1 MLCYV
6 SIKSSYLG
14 DKRHQK
20 LTVTSYL
27 CGSIL
32 TSFWQIQDS
41 ATFLLILSKYFEI
54 KSKQMKKTIL
64 FLASCMMTIFSFA
77 QITTSTI
84 SGVVVNEK
92 KEVLV
97 GASVIATHVPTGTT
111 YKTVSNK
118 SGAYVFP
125 AVRVGGPFTVTASF
139 VGYKNDQATE
149 VNTNLGV
156 ATNVDFVLTATGS
169 NLQEVVVAS
178 NRNGL
183 FSKER
188 TGTAQ
193 QFGRREL
200 QNIPIT
206 GPRTIDG
213 ITKYNSNG
221 NGSSFGG
228 QDSRLNNFTID
239 GSQFN
244 NGFGLGSSAQAG
256 GRTGASAIS
265 LDAIEQLQLNI
276 APFDIRQSGFTGAGI
291 NAVTRS
297 GTNEIEGSYYQ
308 FERDNSSTYN
318 GSKADGVKVT
328 PSKFSEKTRGFRIG
342 APIIKNKLFIFANY
356 EKLEKTE
363 PGTNWISTGS
373 PLSGSQVSRP
383 TYAELETLSKF
394 MKDKF
399 NYVTG
404 PWEGYS
410 NATVSEKFL
419 IRTDW
424 NINDMHKLT
433 ARYVHHNSNA
443 DINVSNSQSAGFG
456 NRTGSAL
463 AMSFQ
468 NSGYGIMDNTR
479 SIVLELNSKLSN
491 TLHNNLIIGYDKQI
505 EDRAYRSQEFPT
517 IDIKSGSTTLTSVG
531 FDPFTPGNKLDYNT
545 FHITNNLT
553 KYLDKHTIV
562 GGFNFEKYQSNNLF
576 FPASNGVY
584 VFNSLADFYTAANQ
598 SIAAGGAPS
607 AFVPAR
613 TQFRYSALPGAVDPM
628 QVLKTSRLDIYGQD
642 EYQYNRNLKLTAG
655 LRMAVI
661 GFENTA
667 IENPA
672 ITAMTFA
679 NGAKFNTGVMPK
691 TQILFEPRLGFNW
704 DVNGEK
710 KTQVRGGTGVFTG
723 RPPYVFISNQVG
735 NNGVL
740 TGYIDV
746 SGAAATNYGFTANPK
761 KYFIPATPQ
770 LPSTFDIALTEEDY
784 KFPQVWKSN
793 LAVDQKLPFG
803 LVGTVEF
810 LFNKNLNAVHYYN
823 ANFEGP
829 TSKFTGVD
837 TRSRF
842 AGNDNG
848 VRINDNVSNAIVLTN
863 KSQGDYK
870 SMTLKLEMPYRKG
883 LWGSMAWT
891 TSNATDFMSAGSI
904 ASGSWTGARSVYG
917 NNNLPLS
924 NSDFNIPNRIVG
936 LFGYRLDYG
945 GEFGGSTSI
954 SIGYVGSQAGAF
966 SYTISGDM
974 NGDRVNNNELIFIPK
989 AATDIKFAPLTVG
1002 TTTYTEAQQQAAFEA
1017 YIKQDKYLSAN
1028 RGQYAERN
1036 ASTIPMLHRFD
1047 LSIVQEF
1054 FVKVKGKRN
1063 TLQFRADILNFGNM
1077 LNDSWGV
1084 SQRATNPQVLAFS
1097 SVNASGE
1104 PVYRLATQRNVDGS
1118 TVLIKDTYQKNSS
1131 VFDIWQAQ
1139 IGLRYIFGR

>member
-1 MLCYV
+1 
-6 SIKSSYLG
+6 
-14 DKRHQK
+14 
-20 LTVTSYL
+20 
-27 CGSIL
+27 
-32 TSFWQIQDS
+32 
-41 ATFLLILSKYFEI
+41 
-54 KSKQMKKTIL
+54 MKKTIL
-64 FLASCMMTIFSFA
+64 FLATCMTTIISFA
-77 QITTSTI
+77 QITTSSI

-111 YKTVSNK
+111 YKTVTNK
-118 SGAYVFP
+118 TGSYVFP
-125 AVRVGGPFTVTASF
+125 AVRVGGPFTVAVSF
-139 VGYKNDQATE
+139 VGYKNDQVTDIA
-149 VNTNLGV
+149 TNLGV
-156 ATNVDFVLTATGS
+156 ATNVDFALYSTGS
-169 NLQEVVVAS
+169 SLQEVVVS
-178 NRNGL
+178 TNRNGI

-206 GPRTIDG
+206 GARTIEG

-221 NGSSFGG
+221 NGASFGG

-276 APFDIRQSGFTGAGI
+276 APFDVRQSGFTGAGI
-291 NAVTRS
+291 NAITRS

-308 FERDNSSTYN
+308 TERDNSSRYN
-318 GSKADGVKVT
+318 GSKAAGVKVT
-328 PSKFSEKTRGFRIG
+328 PSKFSEKVQGFRIG
-342 APIIKNKLFIFANY
+342 APIVKNKLFIFANY

-373 PLSGSQVSRP
+373 PLTGSQISRP
-383 TYAELETLSKF
+383 TYTQLETLSNF

-399 NYVTG
+399 NYITG
-404 PWEGYS
+404 PWENYN

-424 NINDMHKLT
+424 NINDQHKLT

-443 DINVSNSQSAGFG
+443 DINISNSASAGFG
-456 NRTGSAL
+456 NRTNSAL

-479 SIVLELNSKLSN
+479 SIVVELNSKISN

-505 EDRAYRSQEFPT
+505 EDRSYRSSMFPT
-517 IDIKSGSTTLTSVG
+517 IDIKLGSTTLTSVG

-545 FHITNNLT
+545 FHITNNIT
-553 KYLDKHTIV
+553 KYADKHTLV
-562 GGFNFEKYQSNNLF
+562 AGFNFEKYQSNNLF

-584 VFNSLADFYTAANQ
+584 VFNSLEDFYTAANQ
-598 SIAAGGAPS
+598 SLAAGGAPS

-613 TQFRYSALPGAVDPM
+613 FQFRYSALPGAIEPL
-628 QVLKTSRLDIYGQD
+628 QVLNTSRLDVYAQD
-642 EYQYNRNLKLTAG
+642 DYQYNKNLKFTAG
-655 LRMAVI
+655 LRVAMIDFV
-661 GFENTA
+661 NTA

-672 ITAMTFA
+672 ITAMAFA
-679 NGAKFNTGVMPK
+679 NGASFNTGVMPK
-691 TQILFEPRLGFNW
+691 TQYLFEPRFGFNW
-704 DVNGEK
+704 DVEGKK

-723 RPPYVFISNQVG
+723 RPPYVFISNQIG

-740 TGYIDV
+740 TGFIDV
-746 SGAAATNYGFTANPK
+746 SGAAAAKYGFTPNPN
-761 KYFIPATPQ
+761 KYFIPSTPT
-770 LPSTFDIALTEEDY
+770 LPSTFDIALTEENY
-784 KFPQVWKSN
+784 KFPQVFKTN

-803 LVGTVEF
+803 LIGTIEF
-810 LFNKNLNAVHYYN
+810 LYNKNLNAVHYYN
-823 ANFEGP
+823 ANLENP
-829 TSKFTGVD
+829 VSTFTGVD
-837 TRSRF
+837 NRFRF

-848 VRINDNVSNAIVLTN
+848 VRINDNVSNAIVLAN
-863 KSQGDYK
+863 KNSGDFK

-883 LWGSMAWT
+883 VWGSLAWT

-904 ASGSWTGARSVYG
+904 ASGSWTSARSVNG
-917 NNNLPLS
+917 NNNLYLS

-936 LFGYRLDYG
+936 LFGYRLEYG
-945 GEFGGSTSI
+945 GEFGGATSI
-954 SIGYVGSQAGAF
+954 SVGYVGSQASPY

-974 NGDRVNNNELIFIPK
+974 NGDRVNNNELIFIPLK
-989 AATDIKFAPLTVG
+989 GTDIKFAPLTVG
-1002 TTTYTEAQQQAAFEA
+1002 STTYSEANQQGALEK
-1017 YIKQDKYLSAN
+1017 YIQQDKYLNAN
-1028 RGQYAERN
+1028 RGKYAERN
-1036 ASTIPMLHRFD
+1036 ASTLPILHRFD
-1047 LSIVQEF
+1047 VSVVQEF
-1054 FVKVKGKRN
+1054 YVKVKGKRN

-1077 LNDSWGV
+1077 INDDWGV
-1084 SQRATNPQVLAFS
+1084 SQRVTNPQILAFS
-1097 SVNASGE
+1097 SVNSAGE
-1104 PVYRLATQRNVDGS
+1104 PLYRLATQ
-1118 TVLIKDTYQKNSS
+1118 TVNGNTSLIKTTYQRNSS
-1131 VFDIWQAQ
+1131 VFDVWQAQ
-1139 IGLRYIFGR
+1139 LGLRYIFGR

>member
-1 MLCYV
+1 
-6 SIKSSYLG
+6 
-14 DKRHQK
+14 
-20 LTVTSYL
+20 
-27 CGSIL
+27 
-32 TSFWQIQDS
+32 
-41 ATFLLILSKYFEI
+41 
-54 KSKQMKKTIL
+54 MKKTIL

-111 YKTVSNK
+111 YKTVTNK
-118 SGAYVFP
+118 TGSFVFP
-125 AVRVGGPFTVTASF
+125 AVRVGGPFTVAASF
-139 VGYKNDQATE
+139 VGYKNDQVTDLS
-149 VNTNLGV
+149 TNLGI
-156 ATNVDFVLTATGS
+156 ATNVDLVLYAAGS
-169 NLQEVVVAS
+169 TLKEVVVAGS
-178 NRNGL
+178 RSGL

-193 QFGRREL
+193 QFGRREI

-206 GPRTIDG
+206 GARTIDG

-221 NGSSFGG
+221 NGASFGG

-308 FERDNSSTYN
+308 TERDNSSTYN
-318 GSKADGVKVT
+318 GNKANGVKVT

-373 PLSGSQVSRP
+373 PLAGAQVSRP
-383 TYAELETLSKF
+383 TYTELQTLSNF

-404 PWEGYS
+404 PWEGY
-410 NATVSEKFL
+410 NNGTVSEKFL

-456 NRTGSAL
+456 NRTNSAL

-479 SIVLELNSKLSN
+479 SIVIELNSKLSN

-562 GGFNFEKYQSNNLF
+562 AGVNFEKYQSNNLF

-607 AFVPAR
+607 TFAPAL

-628 QVLKTSRLDIYGQD
+628 QVLKTTRLDVYGQD

-672 ITAMTFA
+672 ITALTFA
-679 NGAKFNTGVMPK
+679 NGTKFNTGVMPK

-704 DVNGEK
+704 DVKGEK

-723 RPPYVFISNQVG
+723 RPPYVFISNQIG

-740 TGYIDV
+740 TGYID
-746 SGAAATNYGFTANPK
+746 SDNKGTNYGFTADPN
-761 KYFIPATPQ
+761 KYFIPSKPT
-770 LPSTFDIALTEEDY
+770 LPTTFDIALTEEDY

-803 LVGTVEF
+803 FVGTIEF

-823 ANFEGP
+823 ANFNGAIAR
-829 TSKFTGVD
+829 FTGVD
-837 TRSRF
+837 NRLRYGGSNAT
-842 AGNDNG
+842 
-848 VRINDNVSNAIVLTN
+848 VRVNNNVSNAIVLTN
-863 KSQGDYK
+863 KNQGDYK

-883 LWGSMAWT
+883 LWGSLAWT

-904 ASGSWTGARSVYG
+904 ASGSWTGARSVNG
-917 NNNLPLS
+917 NNDLRLS

-936 LFGYRLDYG
+936 LLGYRLDYG
-945 GEFGGSTSI
+945 GEYGGSTSF
-954 SIGYVGSQAGAF
+954 SLGYIGSQAGAY

-974 NGDRVNNNELIFIPK
+974 NRDLVNNNELVFIPK
-989 AATDIKFAPLTVG
+989 AGTDLKFANIVKSDLNSALRG
-1002 TTTYTEAQQQAAFEA
+1002 TATANDIVYTEAQQQAALEA

-1036 ASTIPMLHRFD
+1036 ASVIPMLHRID
-1047 LSIVQEF
+1047 LSVVQEF

-1077 LNDSWGV
+1077 LNNSWGV
-1084 SQRATNPQVLAFS
+1084 SQRATNPQILAYS
-1097 SVNASGE
+1097 SINTAGE
-1104 PVYRLATQRNVDGS
+1104 PVYKLATQKNLDGS
-1118 TVLIKDTYQKNSS
+1118 TTLIKDTYQKNSS
-1131 VFDIWQAQ
+1131 VFDVWQAQ

>member
-1 MLCYV
+1 
-6 SIKSSYLG
+6 
-14 DKRHQK
+14 
-20 LTVTSYL
+20 
-27 CGSIL
+27 
-32 TSFWQIQDS
+32 
-41 ATFLLILSKYFEI
+41 
-54 KSKQMKKTIL
+54 MKKTIL
-64 FLASCMMTIFSFA
+64 FLATCMTTIISFA

-97 GASVIATHVPTGTT
+97 GASVTATHVPTGTT
-111 YKTVSNK
+111 YKTVTNK
-118 SGAYVFP
+118 TGSYVFP
-125 AVRVGGPFTVTASF
+125 AVRVGGPFTVAVSF
-139 VGYKNDQATE
+139 VGYKNDQVTDIG
-149 VNTNLGV
+149 TNLGI
-156 ATNVDFVLTATGS
+156 ASNVDFTLFSTGS
-169 NLQEVVVAS
+169 SLQEVVVS
-178 NRNGL
+178 TNRNGI

-206 GPRTIDG
+206 GARTIEG

-221 NGSSFGG
+221 NGASFGG

-308 FERDNSSTYN
+308 TERDNSSRYN
-318 GSKADGVKVT
+318 GDKAAGVKVT
-328 PSKFSEKTRGFRIG
+328 PSKFSEKVQGFRIG

-373 PLSGSQVSRP
+373 PLTGSQISRP
-383 TYAELETLSKF
+383 TYAQLETLSNF
-394 MKDKF
+394 MRDKF
-399 NYVTG
+399 NYITG
-404 PWEGYS
+404 PWENYN

-424 NINDMHKLT
+424 NINDQHKLT

-443 DINVSNSQSAGFG
+443 DINISNSASAGFG
-456 NRTGSAL
+456 NRTNSAL

-479 SIVLELNSKLSN
+479 SIVVELNSKISN

-505 EDRAYRSQEFPT
+505 EDRSYRSSMFPT
-517 IDIKSGSTTLTSVG
+517 IDIKLGSTTLTSVG

-545 FHITNNLT
+545 FHVTNNIT
-553 KYLDKHTIV
+553 KYADKHTLV
-562 GGFNFEKYQSNNLF
+562 AGFNFEKYQSNNLF

-584 VFNSLADFYTAANQ
+584 VFNSLEDFYTAANQ
-598 SIAAGGAPS
+598 SLAAGGAPS

-613 TQFRYSALPGAVDPM
+613 TQFRYSALPGAIEPL
-628 QVLKTSRLDIYGQD
+628 QVLNTSRLDVYAQD
-642 EYQYNRNLKLTAG
+642 EYQYNRDLKFTAG
-655 LRMAVI
+655 IRVAMIDFV
-661 GFENTA
+661 NTA

-672 ITAMTFA
+672 ITAMSFA
-679 NGAKFNTGVMPK
+679 NGASFNTGVMPK
-691 TQILFEPRLGFNW
+691 TQFLYEPRFGFNW
-704 DVNGEK
+704 DVEGKK
-710 KTQVRGGTGVFTG
+710 KTQVRGGTGIFTG
-723 RPPYVFISNQVG
+723 RPPYVFISNQIG

-740 TGYIDV
+740 TGFIDV
-746 SGAAATNYGFTANPK
+746 SGAAAAKYGFTPNPN
-761 KYFIPATPQ
+761 KYFIPSTPT
-770 LPSTFDIALTEEDY
+770 LPSTFDIALTEENY
-784 KFPQVWKSN
+784 KFPQVFKSN
-793 LAVDQKLPFG
+793 LAIDQKLPFG
-803 LVGTVEF
+803 LVGTIEF
-810 LFNKNLNAVHYYN
+810 LYNKNLNAVHYYN
-823 ANFEGP
+823 ANLENP
-829 TSKFTGVD
+829 ISSFTGVD
-837 TRSRF
+837 NRFRF

-848 VRINDNVSNAIVLTN
+848 VRINDNVSNAIVLAN
-863 KSQGDYK
+863 KNSGDFK

-883 LWGSMAWT
+883 VWGSLAWT

-904 ASGSWTGARSVYG
+904 ASGSWTSARAVNG
-917 NNNLPLS
+917 NNNLYLS

-936 LFGYRLDYG
+936 LFGYRLEYG
-945 GEFGGSTSI
+945 GEFGGATSI
-954 SIGYVGSQAGAF
+954 SVGYVGSQANPY

-974 NGDRVNNNELIFIPK
+974 NGDRVNNNELIFIPLK
-989 AATDIKFAPLTVG
+989 GTDIKFAPLTVG
-1002 TTTYTEAQQQAAFEA
+1002 STTYSEANQQGALEK
-1017 YIKQDKYLSAN
+1017 YIQQDKYLNAN
-1028 RGQYAERN
+1028 RGKYAERN

-1047 LSIVQEF
+1047 VSVVQEF
-1054 FVKVKGKRN
+1054 YVKVKGKRN
-1063 TLQFRADILNFGNM
+1063 TLQLRADILNFGNM
-1077 LNDSWGV
+1077 INDDWGV
-1084 SQRATNPQVLAFS
+1084 SQRVTNPQILAFS
-1097 SVNASGE
+1097 SVNSAGE
-1104 PVYRLATQRNVDGS
+1104 PLYRLATQ
-1118 TVLIKDTYQKNSS
+1118 TVNGNTSLIKTTYQKNSS

-1139 IGLRYIFGR
+1139 LGLRYIFGR